1 MAKEIRMEEGK
12 LKVIFEI
19 RDNGVVELKQFD
31 PAGRADVRERKRE
44 PKRSVWNMSLR
55 SSIRDSVRAGKNRIL
70 KKRVCIRR
78 ITAGTVRASG
88 EKMTVGRSI

>member
-1 MAKEIRMEEGK
+1 MVKEIRMEEGK

-44 PKRSVWNMSLR
+44 AEEFLSDHRSTDDR
-55 SSIRDSVRAGKNRIL
+55 TGQPRDACV
-70 KKRVCIRR
+70 
-78 ITAGTVRASG
+78 
-88 EKMTVGRSI
+88 